1 MNICGQG
8 SRFTSARRT
17 FSLLPLVRY
26 YTPRRAVLYAPGDD
40 SKKLHKALSLNVDC
54 VAMDCEDGVAV
65 NRKDAARTTITKLL
79 AKGPV
84 STQTPEWSVRINSV
98 DSGLCADDISSI
110 FSGSVV
116 PPTVLLPKVD
126 VSEHLVWFANKLSTH
141 LKGKNSDKKINL
153 IIYIESAKAILNL
166 PAICRTAKELSA
178 SKPVEPVAL
187 VFGSDDLCASIGVT
201 RSEDATEVM
210 YARQKLVLVAKAFH
224 LQAIDMVHINFKD
237 LESLKKQCQLGAS
250 LGYTGKQII
259 HPSQVQIVQELFLPS
274 EKQVIWAQGLVAAF
288 QEHQAAGKG
297 AFVYQ
302 GHMIDMPLLR
312 QAQNILQMSAAAKSS
327 GHDSTKY

>member
-84 STQTPEWSVRINSV
+84 STQTPEWSVRVNSV

>member
-1 MNICGQG
+1 
-8 SRFTSARRT
+8 
-17 FSLLPLVRY
+17 
-26 YTPRRAVLYAPGDD
+26 
-40 SKKLHKALSLNVDC
+40 
-54 VAMDCEDGVAV
+54 
-65 NRKDAARTTITKLL
+65 
-79 AKGPV
+79 
-84 STQTPEWSVRINSV
+84 
-98 DSGLCADDISSI
+98 
-110 FSGSVV
+110 
-116 PPTVLLPKVD
+116 
-126 VSEHLVWFANKLSTH
+126 
-141 LKGKNSDKKINL
+141 
-153 IIYIESAKAILNL
+153 
-166 PAICRTAKELSA
+166 
-178 SKPVEPVAL
+178 
-187 VFGSDDLCASIGVT
+187 
-201 RSEDATEVM
+201 M

>member
-1 MNICGQG
+1 MSVCLQ
-8 SRFTSARRT
+8 
-17 FSLLPLVRY
+17 VRY

-84 STQTPEWSVRINSV
+84 STQTPEWSVRVNSV